1 MRKPFLKKSDN
12 KIKTE
17 NQGQNATC
25 EQKKLQREIENYFKQ
40 KLGLKCAMNELGKIF
55 RKNSIQ
61 KIEKTVKIQSEIAAC
76 E

>member
-1 MRKPFLKKSDN
+1 
-12 KIKTE
+12 
-17 NQGQNATC
+17 
-25 EQKKLQREIENYFKQ
+25 
-40 KLGLKCAMNELGKIF
+40 MNELGKIF